1 MKKIILSVISITL
14 VYFIGSY
21 DWTQDAKSHDESQ
34 ALMAR
39 KAEAPAPELPQIRKE
54 IPKKSIPSHKVDL
67 KEVQESTLKPLPE
80 RKENSLDSIIYTPAW
95 KKHFIGPEIMDS
107 HEEYIPSLNKLKR
120 TTLIKVKDMKYP
132 HVVVNEEFT
141 SDPQTEELA
150 LSYYTEAV
158 ANHLILQV
166 FDNSI
171 LNELILKN
179 DNVSFKRL
187 NERNIIAE
195 FKEFDINTISAAMNS
210 FKQIPSVKFAEP
222 DYLVHTSTT
231 PDDSSFSNL
240 WGMHNTGQTGGSA
253 DADIDAPEA
262 WNLQTGNSDVIVA
275 VIDTGVD
282 YDHADLAANMW
293 KNPGET
299 GVDSNGNSKETN
311 GIDDDGNGFTD
322 DVYGYD
328 FINNDAD
335 PDDNDH
341 YHGTHCAGTIGGVG
355 NNGQGVAGVVWNVKM
370 MAIKFLG
377 PSGGYTS
384 DAILSVEYATDM
396 GAHLS
401 SNSWGG
407 GGFSQALKDAIDD
420 AGANGAL
427 FVAAAGNSG
436 RDTDSSSHYPSS
448 YTSGN
453 VISVA
458 ATDHN
463 DGLASFSNYGAT
475 SVDLGAPGVSIY
487 STAPDDSYRSL
498 SGTSMA
504 TPHVSGVIALLLS
517 EFSSESLGEI
527 KNRLL
532 SSGDSISSL
541 SGNTVTGKRLNAY
554 KALTF
559 NNDKAILTSP
569 AQGGEL
575 EATSVTFAWS
585 AGNNVTSYKLLVG
598 STQGGND
605 FYDSGDITS
614 RSATVSELPDDGSS
628 VYVTLFSTIDGSED
642 SNEYTFRAYRSEAYR
657 PIPSAMTSPE
667 AGSTFTSASV
677 TFEWDAGSMVSSN
690 WIYAGS
696 EAGANSLYS
705 SSISGNTVTIDLP
718 IDGRDIYIRLWSYT
732 EDGWLYRDYQYTAFY
747 DEDNLPVKAELVSP
761 VPDSTLSTE
770 QITFVCS
777 EGKNVTSKYLYVGTY
792 QGGSDIAYGTMIG
805 NQRSAYVIPNG
816 ETVYVRIWSCIYD
829 TWEYCDYELTAHYD
843 EAKIPVASEINSPV
857 NGTTLTSDYIDLT
870 WTEGNLVSRYL
881 LVMGTYQGGSDIYAT
896 YLDDSLSRTI
906 SVPTDGSAL
915 HIRLYSQMPNGW
927 VYKDYEYTQADIEP
941 VKAELSAPVNGT
953 VFTSDQATF
962 TWTAG
967 VGVRYKYL
975 YVGSSPG
982 AADIKYNYLSEREG
996 SIKVYLPTDART
1008 IHARL
1013 WSYIEGQWEYADY
1026 QYTAADIEPVKA
1038 EILSPS
1044 TSTTLNTTEP
1054 TFTWSEG
1061 VGVSAYFIYIGSYR
1075 GGNDIDYQY
1084 HSRDSQSH
1092 TSKIY
1097 LDGDKV
1103 YVRLW
1108 SYVGSSWQ
1116 YSDYEFNTEY
1126 HKPEGN
1132 VIPSFGFEDDSTMPS
1147 GWTTSNDLSS
1157 FEWGSAEKISG
1168 SNSIK
1173 LIGDGETTVQLA
1185 NQTTSLRRVRSVY
1198 LSGFS
1203 KSENISEGTYSLSLL
1218 ATFTDNT
1225 QEWRHLNFNSGTN
1238 DWIKR
1243 EQVFIFSKTLKACQ
1257 VFCQIQSSTGYAWFD
1272 NIQVFTSSSSKGKV
1286 RKRLSRRSKPPV
1298 TNGGFEKVLTNPTGW
1313 TSSITR
1319 GNKAIWSSSVSY
1331 RDDMS
1336 IQLYNKKYKTARWQT
1351 AWINLENTAR
1361 SFELSGASMA
1371 SSIRMPRRNRGYS
1384 YAIKVNIKFSDG
1396 TTTSRHLP
1404 FTLGN
1409 HGWQKVRRTYY
1420 FTKDIIAVQAFCE
1433 ASGISGN
1440 VWFDNV
1446 SLVPEYNDDS
1456 STSSSTTSLTASSN
1470 VNSNAP
1476 DTSANE
1482 FWTPEISNS
1491 SNVEK
1496 ESDIN
1501 YGANLLVSTLQDF
1514 SIKVLTIDGEFILH
1528 YSYGTDLE
1536 IKDTDDF
1543 NVIYTSNEDF
1553 EESLNIIFGSDIL
1566 NIVVMN

>member
-1 MKKIILSVISITL
+1 MKKIMLSVISIAI

-21 DWTQDAKSHDESQ
+21 DWTQDAKSHDENQ
-34 ALMAR
+34 VLVTR
-39 KAEAPAPELPQIRKE
+39 KAEAPAPELPQLRKE
-54 IPKKSIPSHKVDL
+54 LPKNPIPSYKLDL
-67 KEVQESTLKPLPE
+67 KEVYKSTLKPLSAG
-80 RKENSLDSIIYTPAW
+80 KEPRLDSVIDSPAW
-95 KKHFIGPEIMDS
+95 KKNFIDPEIMDY
-107 HEEYIPSLNKLKR
+107 HVEYLPSLNKLKR
-120 TTLIKVKDMKYP
+120 TTLIKVKNMKYP
-132 HVVVNEEFT
+132 HIVVNEEFT
-141 SDPQTEELA
+141 SDPITEEPV

-158 ANHLILQV
+158 ANHMILQV
-166 FDNSI
+166 FDDSI
-171 LNELILKN
+171 LNELIQKN
-179 DNVSFKRL
+179 DNVSFRRL
-187 NERNIIAE
+187 NEKNIIAE
-195 FKEFDINTISAAMNS
+195 FKEFDIDTLSAAMNS
-210 FKQIPSVKFAEP
+210 FEQIPSVKFAEP

-231 PDDSSFSNL
+231 PDDSNFSNL
-240 WGMHNTGQTGGSA
+240 WGMHNTGQTGGSS

-262 WNLQTGNSDVIVA
+262 WNLQTGSGDVIVA

-282 YDHADLAANMW
+282 YDHVDLATNMW

-299 GVDSNGNSKETN
+299 GVDSNGNNKETN
-311 GIDDDGNGFTD
+311 GIDDDGNGYTD
-322 DVYGYD
+322 DIYGYD

-355 NNGQGVAGVVWNVKM
+355 NNGQGVAGVAWNVKM

-487 STAPDDSYRSL
+487 STAPEDSYRSL

-517 EFSSESLGEI
+517 EFPSESLGEI

-541 SGNTVTGKRLNAY
+541 SGNTITGKRLNAY

-569 AQGGEL
+569 AQAGEL
-575 EATSVTFAWS
+575 EATTVTFAWS

-628 VYVTLFSTIDGSED
+628 VYVTLVSTIDGNED

-657 PIPSAMTSPE
+657 PAPSAMTSPDV
-667 AGSTFTSASV
+667 GSTFTSESV
-677 TFEWDAGSMVSSN
+677 TFEWDEGRMVSRN
-690 WIYAGS
+690 WIYIGS
-696 EAGANSLYS
+696 NLGSFDLYGQEVSGGSL
-705 SSISGNTVTIDLP
+705 TIDLP
-718 IDGRDIYIRLWSYT
+718 VDGRVIY
-732 EDGWLYRDYQYTAFY
+732 
-747 DEDNLPVKAELVSP
+747 
-761 VPDSTLSTE
+761 
-770 QITFVCS
+770 
-777 EGKNVTSKYLYVGTY
+777 
-792 QGGSDIAYGTMIG
+792 
-805 NQRSAYVIPNG
+805 
-816 ETVYVRIWSCIYD
+816 
-829 TWEYCDYELTAHYD
+829 
-843 EAKIPVASEINSPV
+843 
-857 NGTTLTSDYIDLT
+857 
-870 WTEGNLVSRYL
+870 
-881 LVMGTYQGGSDIYAT
+881 
-896 YLDDSLSRTI
+896 
-906 SVPTDGSAL
+906 
-915 HIRLYSQMPNGW
+915 
-927 VYKDYEYTQADIEP
+927 
-941 VKAELSAPVNGT
+941 
-953 VFTSDQATF
+953 
-962 TWTAG
+962 
-967 VGVRYKYL
+967 
-975 YVGSSPG
+975 
-982 AADIKYNYLSEREG
+982 
-996 SIKVYLPTDART
+996 
-1008 IHARL
+1008 ARL

-1061 VGVSAYFIYIGSYR
+1061 VGVSAYFIYVGSYR

-1084 HSRDSQSH
+1084 HSRESQSH

-1108 SYVGSSWQ
+1108 SYVGNSWQ

-1157 FEWGSAEKISG
+1157 FEWDSAEKISG

-1238 DWIKR
+1238 EWIKR
-1243 EQVFIFSKTLKACQ
+1243 EQIFIFSKTLKACQ
-1257 VFCQIQSSTGYAWFD
+1257 VFCQLQSSTGHAWFD

-1313 TSSITR
+1313 NSYITR
-1319 GNKAIWSSSVSY
+1319 GNKAIWNSSVSY

-1336 IQLYNKKYKTARWQT
+1336 LQLYNRKYKTARWQT
-1351 AWINLENTAR
+1351 GWINLENTAR
-1361 SFELSGASMA
+1361 SFELSGVSMA
-1371 SSIRMPRRNRGYS
+1371 SSIRMPRKNRGYS
-1384 YAIKVNIKFSDG
+1384 YALKVNIKFSDG

-1409 HGWQKVRRTYY
+1409 HGWQRVRRTYS
-1420 FTKDIIAVQAFCE
+1420 FTKDIKSVQAFCE

-1470 VNSNAP
+1470 GDSSAP
-1476 DTSANE
+1476 DASAYE
-1482 FWTPEISNS
+1482 FWTPEISES
-1491 SNVEK
+1491 SNLEK
-1496 ESDIN
+1496 ESNIN
-1501 YGANLLVSTLQDF
+1501 FGVNLLLSTLQDF
-1514 SIKVLTIDGEFILH
+1514 SVKVLTVDGEFILY

-1543 NVIYTSNEDF
+1543 DVIYTSNEDF
-1553 EESLNIIFGSDIL
+1553 DESLNIIFGDDIL
-1566 NIVVMN
+1566 NVEVIN